1 MKSVLLFGFCA
12 LLLVACGAEPE
23 VLRTLP
29 PPPTP
34 IPAELASLS
43 SRPVAAVGAVL
54 FSENCAACHG
64 EQGAGNG
71 PLALSRQVPPPGNFR
86 LGGQSRQSP
95 QEWFDTITNGR
106 LDRLMPPWSS
116 LNAADRWELAWYSYT
131 LAYSNVDLEE
141 GASLWAVNCAACHGA
156 TGEGESPGS
165 AAMSRPLPDFR
176 DLDRLSQFS
185 DEQLTGA
192 IRAAHDELLVTV
204 ALDDEDLRALTRFV
218 RSLSLGGVEY
228 WAEVE
233 PLPPLELPRTNV
245 TLSLPAEWGEAD
257 TDVWLSASANGR
269 THERWPAELQSGI
282 HAQVADVPLITDWLY
297 QAHAVAGVEVYRS
310 LYYRVEEL
318 TAIRSLP
325 LYALTDGAEVLRQ
338 ASLALQFQPA
348 NTQEMGDF
356 VVVTQAFRLT
366 NPSAQLYAEM
376 ETQAWQLPLP
386 AGANLP
392 EIAAPERQGYDRA
405 ENTIFGWQPILPGAG
420 ELVGLQYLL
429 PRSALAVYEYRLPY
443 GLDGALR
450 ILLPVEKWTL
460 LGADLPALGGETL
473 NGRSYLSYGADVSL
487 PPGSVLR
494 FGLGPASVVAP
505 DTFLDTRTVFAL
517 MAVALFIMLRLVGW
531 QRRR

>member
-1 MKSVLLFGFCA
+1 
-12 LLLVACGAEPE
+12 
-23 VLRTLP
+23 
-29 PPPTP
+29 
-34 IPAELASLS
+34 
-43 SRPVAAVGAVL
+43 
-54 FSENCAACHG
+54 
-64 EQGAGNG
+64 
-71 PLALSRQVPPPGNFR
+71 
-86 LGGQSRQSP
+86 
-95 QEWFDTITNGR
+95 
-106 LDRLMPPWSS
+106 MPPWSS
-116 LNAADRWELAWYSYT
+116 LHAADRWELAWYSYT

-165 AAMSRPLPDFR
+165 AAMSPPLPDFR

-185 DEQLTGA
+185 DEQLMES
-192 IRAAHDELLVTV
+192 IRAMHAELLITA
-204 ALDDEDLRALTRFV
+204 ALDGEDLRALTRFV

-245 TLSLPAEWGEAD
+245 TLNLPAEWGEAD

-269 THERWPAELQSGI
+269 THERWPAELQGGTN
-282 HAQVADVPLITDWLY
+282 AQVADVSLVADWLY

-318 TAIRSLP
+318 TVIRSLP

-338 ASLALQFQPA
+338 DSLALQFQPA

-366 NPSAQLYAEM
+366 NPSALLYAEM

-450 ILLPVEKWTL
+450 ILLPVEEWTL
-460 LGADLPALGGETL
+460 LGADFPALGGETL

-494 FGLGPASVVAP
+494 FGLGSASVVAP

-517 MAVALFIMLRLVGW
+517 MAVALFIMLGLVGW